1 MDLVIRA
8 VVLYVFVIVLMRVVG
23 RRELSSLTPVDLV
36 LLIVLGDAMQQG
48 LTQDD
53 YSMTGTVTVLTSIAV
68 LQVVTS
74 YLAYRSKR
82 LRKLLEGEPIVL
94 IDDGRLIERNLKRER
109 LRPEDVAE
117 EMRIEGIGSYD
128 EVRWGI
134 LESNGQ
140 FSFVKKDSS
149 G

>member
-23 RRELSSLTPVDLV
+23 RRELSSLSPVDLV

-53 YSMTGTVTVLTSIAV
+53 YSVTGTVTVLTSIAV

-74 YLAYRSKR
+74 YLGYRSKR
-82 LRKLLEGEPIVL
+82 VKKLLEGEPIVL
-94 IDDGRLIERNLKRER
+94 IEDGRLIERNLKRER

-117 EMRIEGIGSYD
+117 EMRIEGIGSFA

-134 LESNGQ
+134 LESNGK
-140 FSFVKKDSS
+140 FSFVKND

>member
-53 YSMTGTVTVLTSIAV
+53 YSITGTVTVLTSIAV

-74 YLAYRSKR
+74 YLGYRSKR
-82 LRKLLEGEPIVL
+82 VKKLLEGEPIVL
-94 IDDGRLIERNLKRER
+94 IQDGRLIERNLKRER

-134 LESNGQ
+134 LESNGK
-140 FSFVKKDSS
+140 FSFVKND
-149 G
+149 GAG

>member
-8 VVLYVFVIVLMRVVG
+8 VVLYVFVVLMMRVVG
-23 RRELSSLTPVDLV
+23 RRELSTLAPVDLV
-36 LLIVLGDAMQQG
+36 LLIVLGDALQQG

-53 YSMTGTVTVLTSIAV
+53 YSLTGAVTVVTTIAT
-68 LQVVTS
+68 LQVATS
-74 YLAYRSKR
+74 FLTYRSRRAKKI
-82 LRKLLEGEPIVL
+82 LQGSPVVL

-117 EMRIEGIGSYD
+117 EMRIDGIGSFD

-140 FSFVKKDSS
+140 FSFVKKSS
-149 G
+149 AS

>member
-1 MDLVIRA
+1 MDIVVRA
-8 VVLYVFVIVLMRVVG
+8 VVLYVFVVVLMRVVG
-23 RRELSSLTPVDLV
+23 RRELSTLAPADLV
-36 LLIVLGDAMQQG
+36 LLIVLGDALQQG
-48 LTQDD
+48 LTQSD
-53 YSMTGTVTVLTSIAV
+53 YSLTGAIIAV
-68 LQVVTS
+68 TTIAALQVGTS
-74 YLAYRSKR
+74 FVSYRSRRVKKI
-82 LRKLLEGEPIVL
+82 LQGSPVVL

-117 EMRIEGIGSYD
+117 EMRIDGIGSFD